1 LLANSVHAWS
11 APMAVPRGTSE
22 DAPVTDDDD
31 RGESRRQ
38 IARRAQRAAGN
49 QSARLA
55 HVLMTLPGS
64 ALGALG
70 LDDDLREA
78 VDRARAVK
86 AHVARRRAERG
97 LAGELR
103 RVDLAALQD
112 RLAKVQAT
120 GAAEPQKFRLAE
132 EWRARLIEDGSAAL
146 AEFPGG
152 AAEPL
157 PRLIEDAQR
166 ERETGRPRGAARALF
181 RHIVAVLG
189 ARPVDAGDDEA

>member
-1 LLANSVHAWS
+1 
-11 APMAVPRGTSE
+11 MAALGGTSE
-22 DAPVTDDDD
+22 DAPVDDDDD

-55 HVLMTLPGS
+55 HVLMTLPAS
-64 ALGALG
+64 ALRALG
-70 LDDDLREA
+70 LSEELRA
-78 VDRARAVK
+78 VVDRSRAVK
-86 AHVARRRAERG
+86 AHVARRRAERN

-103 RVDLAALQD
+103 RVDLADVEA

-132 EWRARLIEDGSAAL
+132 EWRARLIEEGSAAA

-157 PRLIEDAQR
+157 PRLIAEAQR

-189 ARPVDAGDDEA
+189 ARPADGDAAGDAVDDVAGDDES

>member
-1 LLANSVHAWS
+1 
-11 APMAVPRGTSE
+11 MAVLRGTSE
-22 DAPVTDDDD
+22 DAPVDDDDD

-55 HVLMTLPGS
+55 HVLMTLPAS
-64 ALGALG
+64 ALRALG
-70 LDDDLREA
+70 LNEELRA
-78 VDRARAVK
+78 VVDRSRAVK
-86 AHVARRRAERG
+86 PHVARRRAERN

-103 RVDLAALQD
+103 RVDLADVEA
-112 RLAKVQAT
+112 RIAKVQAT

-132 EWRARLIEDGSAAL
+132 EWRARLIEEGSAAA

-157 PRLIEDAQR
+157 PHLVAEAQR

-189 ARPVDAGDDEA
+189 ARPADAGAAGDAVDDVAGDDES